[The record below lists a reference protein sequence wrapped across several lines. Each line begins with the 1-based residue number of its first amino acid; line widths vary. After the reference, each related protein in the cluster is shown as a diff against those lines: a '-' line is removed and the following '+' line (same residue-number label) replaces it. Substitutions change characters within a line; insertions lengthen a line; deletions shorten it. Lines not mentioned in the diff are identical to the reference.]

1 MNHPN
6 KRKGFFD
13 QQAAELA
20 KRRRTGTGTLAS
32 IARKRQQ
39 EAALFADT
47 MTRPSNMKMVTA
59 AKEVFNPELASKP
72 QNDATSIFAVTPNK
86 PDTDDPEKLHHH
98 IDVLNGL
105 SEDNEKVR

>member
-1 MNHPN
+1 M
-6 KRKGFFD
+6 
-13 QQAAELA
+13 A

-47 MTRPSNMKMVTA
+47 MTRPSNMRMVTA
-59 AKEVFNPELASKP
+59 AKEILNPESASKP
-72 QNDATSIFAVTPNK
+72 RNNATSIFAVTPNK

-105 SEDNEKVR
+105 SEDNEKVRHLS